1 MVLLMTAN
9 VGKAGLRLRKVF
21 RSYRQGDQ
29 DEGRATGAASLS
41 PNFLLCIRK
50 KNTSS
55 SSSSHDVNRHH
66 RDDRQPPT
74 KVTTLHQN
82 IVRRRESIKMC
93 CGVCSGKLISSLPA
107 DLLVTLVLSC
117 LHRVIVL
124 S

>member
-9 VGKAGLRLRKVF
+9 VGKASLRLRKVF

-41 PNFLLCIRK
+41 PNFQLYIRK

-55 SSSSHDVNRHH
+55 SSSHDVNQHH
-66 RDDRQPPT
+66 RDDRQPRT

-82 IVRRRESIKMC
+82 IVRGRESTKMC
-93 CGVCSGKLISSLPA
+93 CGVCAGKLISSLPA